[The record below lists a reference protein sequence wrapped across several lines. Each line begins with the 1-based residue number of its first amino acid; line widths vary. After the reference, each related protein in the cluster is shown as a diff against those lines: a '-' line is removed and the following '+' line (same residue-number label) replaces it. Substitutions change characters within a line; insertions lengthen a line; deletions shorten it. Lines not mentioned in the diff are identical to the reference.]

1 MTENILYKVE
11 YTNKHYFRD
20 NTHISSDCFANAVE
34 KTKLLSKQE
43 GWKILN
49 LLMKLVKFIYNYVE
63 IYYLG

>member
-34 KTKLLSKQE
+34 EVKLLSKQE
-43 GWKILN
+43 GWKDIESIN
-49 LLMKLVKFIYNYVE
+49 EIGKIY
-63 IYYLG
+63 L

>member
-20 NTHISSDCFANAVE
+20 NTHISSDCFANAAE

-43 GWKILN
+43 GWEDIKSIKEIGKI
-49 LLMKLVKFIYNYVE
+49 
-63 IYYLG
+63 YL

>member
-34 KTKLLSKQE
+34 KAKLLSKQE
-43 GWKILN
+43 GWKDIKSIN
-49 LLMKLVKFIYNYVE
+49 EIGKIY
-63 IYYLG
+63 L

>member
-34 KTKLLSKQE
+34 EVKLLSKQE
-43 GWKILN
+43 GWKDIKSIN
-49 LLMKLVKFIYNYVE
+49 EIGKIY
-63 IYYLG
+63 L

>member
-11 YTNKHYFRD
+11 YTNKYYFRD

-43 GWKILN
+43 GWKDIKSIN
-49 LLMKLVKFIYNYVE
+49 KIGKIY
-63 IYYLG
+63 L